1 MDTPTLRQLRTFIA
15 AVDLGSVTEAAR
27 SLNLTQPAASQQLRE
42 MERILGARLLDRAE
56 GRLVPTAAGLAILEP
71 ARRAQTA
78 AAEVVAAAL
87 ACRAG
92 DFGRVRLGT
101 GATACIHLLP
111 PVLEATRRRMPG
123 LEILVVIG
131 NTPEMVRRVEEG
143 SLDAGLV
150 TMPRSLGRSL
160 ARIPLRRDGLV
171 ALVPRGSLG
180 HGPLTPA
187 QLAGMPLILYE
198 AGGDT
203 RGIVDAWFR
212 KAGLAPKPIMEL
224 GSVEAIKV
232 LVGGGLGA
240 SVLPGLALPE
250 EVPGAERRALRPA
263 TSRELVLVMRKEKVL
278 DRGLRVMTEALQG
291 LAESQR
297 AIFKAEGEE
306 EGWGKNSPSNL

>member
-15 AVDLGSVTEAAR
+15 AVDLGSVTDAAR

-71 ARRAQTA
+71 ARRAQA
-78 AAEVVAAAL
+78 AAIEVSAAAL
-87 ACRAG
+87 ACRSG

-111 PVLEATRRRMPG
+111 PVLEAARRRMPG

-131 NTPEMVRRVEEG
+131 NTPEMLHRVEEG

-180 HGPLTPA
+180 EGPLTPT
-187 QLAGMPLILYE
+187 QLAGLPLILYE

-240 SVLPGLALPE
+240 SVLPGLALPDD
-250 EVPGAERRALRPA
+250 VPGAERRPLRPA

-278 DRGLRVMTEALQG
+278 DRGLRVMSEALQEAG
-291 LAESQR
+291 
-297 AIFKAEGEE
+297 
-306 EGWGKNSPSNL
+306 